1 MKWFIT
7 GGAGFIGINVVQH
20 TLDNGDKVVVFDNF
34 SRVGMEQNISH
45 VKDHSKCMVIGGD
58 IRREEEIEAATKDA
72 KPDIVLHLAAQVAV
86 TTSIENPREDFNT
99 NALGTFN
106 VLETVRKHVP
116 KAIVLNASTNKV
128 YGKLD
133 DIAIVEDEKPYTY
146 QDLPNGVPESRP
158 LYFYSP
164 YGCSKGAA
172 EQYVIYYSRIYG
184 LRTVNFRQSYI
195 YGSNQFGVEDHIL
208 MVI

>member
-1 MKWFIT
+1 MKWFIN

-34 SRVGMEQNISH
+34 SRAGMEQNISH
-45 VKDHSKCMVIGGD
+45 VKNHSKCKVIEGD
-58 IRREEEIEAATKDA
+58 IRREEEIEAAIKDA

-106 VLETVRKHVP
+106 VLEAVRKHVP

-133 DIAIVEDEKPYTY
+133 DIAIVEDEKRYTY

-158 LYFYSP
+158 LDFYSP

-172 EQYVIYYSRIYG
+172 EQYVIDYSRIYG
-184 LRTVNFRQSYI
+184 LRTVNFRQSCI
-195 YGSNQFGVEDHIL
+195 YGSNQFGVEDQGW
-208 MVI
+208 VA